1 MFIPGYL
8 DQFDPDF
15 VICVRDLVAF
25 CMTLESERVSHLPLG
40 SEAKAGYVIAI
51 RDILTECHR
60 LNTEYKSIDFQKELS
75 KEPEEENSWKID
87 ALLETMQK
95 NKESSHTIQKEDF
108 LSKLNELLMELR
120 KLNGK

>member
-1 MFIPGYL
+1 MFTPGYL

-15 VICVRDLVAF
+15 AVCVRDLVAF

-95 NKESSHTIQKEDF
+95 NKESSPNVSKED
-108 LSKLNELLMELR
+108 LILKLDELIKAMRRLHD
-120 KLNGK
+120 K

>member
-60 LNTEYKSIDFQKELS
+60 LNTEYKSIDFQKEL
-75 KEPEEENSWKID
+75 ETGPGEHDVWKID
-87 ALLETMQK
+87 DLLEKM
-95 NKESSHTIQKEDF
+95 NSKESSPTVSRED
-108 LSKLNELLMELR
+108 LILKLDELIKAMRRLHD
-120 KLNGK
+120 K

>member
-60 LNTEYKSIDFQKELS
+60 MNTEYKSIDFQKEL
-75 KEPEEENSWKID
+75 ETGPGEHDVWKID
-87 ALLETMQK
+87 DLLEKM
-95 NKESSHTIQKEDF
+95 NSKESSPTVSRED
-108 LSKLNELLMELR
+108 LILKLDELIKAMRRLHD
-120 KLNGK
+120 K

>member
-1 MFIPGYL
+1 MFTPGYL

-15 VICVRDLVAF
+15 AVCVRDLVAF

-60 LNTEYKSIDFQKELS
+60 MNTEYKSIDFQKEL
-75 KEPEEENSWKID
+75 ETGPGEHDVWKID
-87 ALLETMQK
+87 DLLEKM
-95 NKESSHTIQKEDF
+95 NSKESSSTVSRED
-108 LSKLNELLMELR
+108 LILKLDELIKAMRRLHD
-120 KLNGK
+120 K